1 MAHLLKNPSVSA
13 LRVGVWFIAVGLF
26 ITPLVLVVSL
36 ALGGNQIPTLLEQGL
51 SIATWNS
58 LFTTALSAL
67 AAVIIGTVIAIAI
80 DRTDIYG
87 SSVLRLFLLSP
98 LLVPPFIGAIAWTQ
112 LFGPN
117 QGLNRLIGFEL
128 WNIYGADGVLSLI
141 HISEP
146 TRPY

>member
-87 SSVLRLFLLSP
+87 SSVLRLFLLSKKAQKSQSSSRIFQCARTWE
-98 LLVPPFIGAIAWTQ
+98 LQQPPQNLKTLNSWTK
-112 LFGPN
+112 
-117 QGLNRLIGFEL
+117 
-128 WNIYGADGVLSLI
+128 
-141 HISEP
+141 
-146 TRPY
+146 T